1 MENPAQSLSAKE
13 CVPCK
18 SGGSPLPDN
27 SIKELLCR
35 LNNEWTVQN
44 SRLRKT
50 YRFKNFAEALAFTNK
65 VGALAEQQQHHPDIF
80 LSWGKVIIE
89 LYTHKIKGLHEND
102 FILAAKVDAMDISD
116 SNQAQKP
123 M

>member
-1 MENPAQSLSAKE
+1 MENSAQSLSEKE

-18 SGGSPLPDN
+18 SGGSPLPDS

-35 LNNEWTVQN
+35 LNNGWAVEN
-44 SRLRKT
+44 GRLHKT
-50 YRFKNFAEALAFTNK
+50 YRFKNFAQALAFTNK

-89 LYTHKIKGLHEND
+89 LYTHKIQGLHEND
-102 FILAAKVDAMDISD
+102 FILAAKLDTIDISN
-116 SNQAQKP
+116 SNPAQEP
-123 M
+123 V

>member
-1 MENPAQSLSAKE
+1 MENPDQSLSAKE

-35 LNNEWTVQN
+35 LNNGWTVEN
-44 SRLRKT
+44 GRLRKT

-65 VGALAEQQQHHPDIF
+65 VGSLAEQQQHHPDIF
-80 LSWGKVIIE
+80 LGWGKVIVE
-89 LYTHKIKGLHEND
+89 LYTHKIQGLHEND
-102 FILAAKVDAMDISD
+102 FILAAKVDTLDMSV
-116 SNQAQKP
+116 
-123 M
+123 